1 MDGVKFM
8 RKKLRY
14 YQYSFEDVF
23 GQEWETDPARPGYQ
37 EYVQK
42 TLTDYYNTNI
52 LGEETREDYIDGKM
66 KQAGK
71 CKIMCQV
78 IESGDMVEIN
88 IYPVYTG
95 RKDVPRV
102 KSGKSSRDAQ
112 KNLNDK
118 NSIKRLIRLINAN
131 FHKGD
136 LILTLTYGDR
146 HYPGQQ
152 QARKDVQ
159 KYFREVRKERK
170 KKGLP
175 PLKYIYVTECVKE
188 GEECSRIR
196 LHHHL
201 IMNAMDRD
209 VAESCWKKGRVESR
223 YAQPDDFGLEGFARY
238 ISELSVSK
246 YSRKWIPS
254 KNLDKP
260 VEHKSVT
267 LLSRRKFAEI
277 IKSDDK
283 AGLLEGLHQGKLK
296 YLDSTTYVNQEYGG
310 FYLYS
315 RLRRKESVWGTQE
328 EAAQPG
334 KVACRVY
341 LDYDWSGSFCN
352 GEAAFSVLWEAYKKD
367 GTPVTREKYG
377 RLKNTTKRR
386 AVLEMSRIAL
396 EELNPCSVEFHCC
409 GKTLT
414 DGIMARQ
421 FELRRKDGYRGV
433 KDAGLIEKFM
443 QAAEGFTLYA
453 VSEKK
458 NIYSEAMKIQRE
470 LKYNTM
476 TIKNMEG

>member
-170 KKGLP
+170 KQGLP

-188 GEECSRIR
+188 GEI
-196 LHHHL
+196 
-201 IMNAMDRD
+201 
-209 VAESCWKKGRVESR
+209 GRAHV
-223 YAQPDDFGLEGFARY
+223 
-238 ISELSVSK
+238 
-246 YSRKWIPS
+246 
-254 KNLDKP
+254 
-260 VEHKSVT
+260 
-267 LLSRRKFAEI
+267 
-277 IKSDDK
+277 
-283 AGLLEGLHQGKLK
+283 
-296 YLDSTTYVNQEYGG
+296 
-310 FYLYS
+310 
-315 RLRRKESVWGTQE
+315 
-328 EAAQPG
+328 
-334 KVACRVY
+334 
-341 LDYDWSGSFCN
+341 
-352 GEAAFSVLWEAYKKD
+352 
-367 GTPVTREKYG
+367 
-377 RLKNTTKRR
+377 
-386 AVLEMSRIAL
+386 
-396 EELNPCSVEFHCC
+396 
-409 GKTLT
+409 
-414 DGIMARQ
+414 
-421 FELRRKDGYRGV
+421 
-433 KDAGLIEKFM
+433 
-443 QAAEGFTLYA
+443 
-453 VSEKK
+453 
-458 NIYSEAMKIQRE
+458 
-470 LKYNTM
+470 
-476 TIKNMEG
+476 